1 MSKILFVSSAVQA
14 ALMTEVFIPE
24 LIDGFWKNHRP
35 AGHGEVWRDVEVR
48 VSEDGTLGPV
58 GFDAPR
64 NYNFL
69 NLDFALPNEAR
80 LVAVAQA
87 AKPNS
92 NFKSV
97 KKELIELGRIVG
109 SRLASR
115 DATPVK
121 LYRGNHKPGTETV
134 SSSRV
139 RAAAAQM
146 SEAGENIVNGMTVI
160 VTPGAE
166 KTGRQVSGPK
176 RTAVKQKVFVQ
187 GTSQEAINTVKSK
200 LAEQD
205 VTVTKTSNGATVRRV
220 PVAGSSIFAM
230 GQSLDASAE

>member
-1 MSKILFVSSAVQA
+1 MSKILYVSSVVQA
-14 ALMTEVFIPE
+14 ALMSQVFIPE

-35 AGHGEVWRDVEVR
+35 AGHGDVWRDVEVK
-48 VSEDGTLGPV
+48 VSTDGNLGPV
-58 GFDAPR
+58 GFTAPR

-87 AKPNS
+87 VKSNA

-109 SRLASR
+109 CRLPSK

-134 SSSRV
+134 SSSKARQASGSLV
-139 RAAAAQM
+139 TAATKPIKVAKAA
-146 SEAGENIVNGMTVI
+146 
-160 VTPGAE
+160 
-166 KTGRQVSGPK
+166 
-176 RTAVKQKVFVQ
+176 
-187 GTSQEAINTVKSK
+187 TVKK
-200 LAEQD
+200 TVVKARPDDGVQ
-205 VTVTKTSNGATVRRV
+205 VTKTAGGATVRRV
-220 PVAGSSIFAM
+220 AVPAAVEEATTDNS
-230 GQSLDASAE
+230 

>member
-1 MSKILFVSSAVQA
+1 MSAKILYVSSAVQA
-14 ALMTEVFIPE
+14 ALMTQVFIPE

-48 VSEDGTLGPV
+48 VSDDGVLGPV
-58 GFDAPR
+58 GFEAPR

-80 LVAVAQA
+80 LVSVAQS
-87 AKPNS
+87 AKSNA

-134 SSSRV
+134 SSA
-139 RAAAAQM
+139 RARRATADMAAGAQ
-146 SEAGENIVNGMTVI
+146 TVI
-160 VTPGAE
+160 VTQAAP
-166 KTGRQVSGPK
+166 TRRRTGPK
-176 RTAVKQKVFVQ
+176 RTVVKQQIMAQ
-187 GTSQEAINTVKSK
+187 GAGQGAADAVKSK
-200 LAEQD
+200 LND
-205 VTVTKTSNGATVRRV
+205 GVTTVRTSQGATVRRV
-220 PVAGSSIFAM
+220 AVSALPTAET
-230 GQSLDASAE
+230 SAE